1 MEVAVDVDLR
11 GASLSDRVDGVL
23 RTTLVG
29 PRCLVT
35 TPSTRDSSNLDQRPP
50 PASCVRY
57 ESKAPPQD
65 AELRTDEPL
74 DVLVEGLHETRKNG
88 LENDL
93 HDRLAGRRHAE
104 HVVVPREARRD
115 DGTPTPGRSSSREE
129 HRVCYILPEQ
139 LVSIVEA
146 LEVEELSEELY
157 WRLSTVGLDL
167 RGASLSDRVLMT
179 T

>member
-1 MEVAVDVDLR
+1 MR
-11 GASLSDRVDGVL
+11 GASPVERGPNGPKTSSDGH
-23 RTTLVG
+23 
-29 PRCLVT
+29 
-35 TPSTRDSSNLDQRPP
+35 
-50 PASCVRY
+50 

-65 AELRTDEPL
+65 AARRADEPL
-74 DVLVEGLHETRKNG
+74 DVLVEGLHKTRKNG

-93 HDRLAGRRHAE
+93 HDRLACWGDTE